1 MMIAEGMGARVK
13 RAFLWHWHLLGFG
26 TGVAFAF
33 LSGLPAVWLP
43 LVAAGELAYLG
54 FLGLNSRFQ
63 NVLRGQALT
72 KDTSRASDDAARYE
86 TITSF
91 LTEEDLARFQHLQSR
106 CAALVDLRRRMDS
119 KEDEGGP
126 GEDFRSG
133 SLDRMLW
140 LCLKLLH
147 QRSGLERFLAATRRD
162 QIEAELHAAE
172 AQLAES
178 KKRDAAAGGIEGRLT
193 TSIADRI
200 KTIKERLQNYD
211 KAAESRELV
220 SSEIEKTEQ
229 QITHVCE
236 INMTMRDSAGLTAQI
251 DSISESLQSSDKAF
265 SHESIVGLLD
275 DDTAPPLLSGPLLSS
290 RSVPPPLR
298 RTVTQ

>member
-1 MMIAEGMGARVK
+1 MIAEGMGARLK

-26 TGVAFAF
+26 AGVGFAI

-43 LVAAGELAYLG
+43 LVAAGELGYLG

-63 NVLRGQALT
+63 NLLRGQALA
-72 KDTSRASDDAARYE
+72 KDASGGSGDAARYE

-91 LTEEDLARFQHLQSR
+91 LTEEDFARFQHLQSR

-119 KEDEGGP
+119 KEHEDGP
-126 GEDFRSG
+126 GEDFRAG

-147 QRSGLERFLAATRRD
+147 QRSGLERFLAATKRE
-162 QIEAELHAAE
+162 QIESELRAAE

-193 TSIADRI
+193 VSIADRI

-211 KAAESRELV
+211 KAAESLELV

-236 INMTMRDSAGLTAQI
+236 VGMTMRDSAGLTAQI

-265 SHESIVGLLD
+265 AHDSIIGLLD
-275 DDTAPPLLSGPLLSS
+275 DDTAPPLLSGGLVSARSS
-290 RSVPPPLR
+290 PPPLR